1 MYILFYS
8 RYIFIYYLHPK
19 QLNSRYSFI
28 TRTSSYLSS
37 TVHRDRTQLKGVS
50 KSKVPE
56 ITVMSDDGCSPFTSM
71 VKIFLVLKSHRQ
83 EGRGCLCLTVIQI
96 IWVETICKMERGKGQ
111 ISESANSAVVSE

>member
-8 RYIFIYYLHPK
+8 RYIFIDYLHPK

-37 TVHRDRTQLKGVS
+37 TVHRDRTQLKGVR

-83 EGRGCLCLTVIQI
+83 ERGEGLFMFDRYPDNLGWNYLQNG
-96 IWVETICKMERGKGQ
+96 KRER
-111 ISESANSAVVSE
+111 ANKWKRE